1 MELFDSSGL
10 SAKNFASPTGSAKQ
24 LFTSGVAGTGRW
36 KKKWILYRCRLQH
49 HRTSRVSNI
58 VDDYKERVSYD
69 GNGNILTY
77 LRNGHEEGG
86 LEMDNLTYEYYAGT
100 NRLRHV
106 KDQVSD
112 NIFSEDIDDQPD
124 GNYEYDEIGKSHK
137 R

>member
-1 MELFDSSGL
+1 
-10 SAKNFASPTGSAKQ
+10 
-24 LFTSGVAGTGRW
+24 
-36 KKKWILYRCRLQH
+36 

-58 VDDYKERVSYD
+58 LDDYKERVSYD

-124 GNYEYDEIGKSHK
+124 GNYEYDEIGDLIKDEQAGILSISWNVYGK
-137 R
+137 ITNIAKTNVPAQPGAIDYLYDPNGNRVGKTI

>member
-1 MELFDSSGL
+1 MRSKSICKDHSKQDAIGRRDTMPQLYSYTYDQLNRITGMNVHRELDTENNL
-10 SAKNFASPTGSAKQ
+10 
-24 LFTSGVAGTGRW
+24 W
-36 KKKWILYRCRLQH
+36 
-49 HRTSRVSNI
+49 TSRVSNI

-112 NIFSEDIDDQPD
+112 
-124 GNYEYDEIGKSHK
+124 
-137 R
+137 